1 MKKLDAFRVHLWYS
15 GLGSFGGTLV
25 WTAMMVYQVQIV
37 GLTPLQLVLVGTTM
51 EVTAFLFEIPTGIVA
66 DVYSRRLSTII
77 GVFLIGVAY
86 LVEVSV
92 PTFAALIIGNII
104 WSIGYTFTSGAYQ
117 AWLVDE
123 VGQERAGAAFIRGGQ
138 VGRIAGLL
146 GIPTAVALGTIYLGL
161 PVIVGGLIHIVAAVY
176 LVLFMPETGFTPT
189 PAPDRNTFQ
198 KMGDTFSAGL
208 KVIRGRPKLMS
219 ILAVGL
225 FFGLFSEA
233 WDRLWQAHLIRNF
246 NIAGVFGLPTIW
258 IFGIMDIFLMV
269 IGFTGLEIMRRRL
282 DTNNPVK
289 LTRAVFWLTA
299 VMVVGIIAYGL
310 SPVLGV
316 ALIAWLGFMIARDLI
331 GAPLD
336 TWTNQHIDSNVR
348 ATVLSMRSQTD
359 AIGQIVGGPP
369 LGLIGQQSVRLAFI
383 ASGAVLSPALL
394 ILNWVREREKR
405 GALIA
410 EAEVVE
416 VTPESN

>member
-1 MKKLDAFRVHLWYS
+1 MFTRKLDAFRVHLWYS

-25 WTAMMVYQVQIV
+25 WTAMMVYQVQVV
-37 GLTPLQLVLVGTTM
+37 GLSALQLVLVGTTM

-92 PTFAALIIGNII
+92 PRFEALLIGNII

-123 VGQERAGAAFIRGGQ
+123 IGQERAGNAFIRGDQ
-138 VGRIAGLL
+138 VSRMVSLL
-146 GIPTAVALGTIYLGL
+146 GIVTCIALGTVYLGL
-161 PVIVGGLIHIVAAVY
+161 PVIVGGLIYIATAIFL
-176 LVLFMPETGFTPT
+176 LVFMPETGFKPT

-198 KMGDTFSAGL
+198 KMGDTFGAGL
-208 KVIRGRPKLMS
+208 KVVRSRPKLMS

-233 WDRLWQAHLIRNF
+233 WDRLWQAFLIREF
-246 NIAGVFGLPTIW
+246 NIESAFGLPAIV
-258 IFGIMDIFLMV
+258 IFGTMNAIMLI
-269 IGFTGLEIMRRRL
+269 IGITALEVMRRRL

-289 LTRAVFWLTA
+289 LTRVVFILTA
-299 VMVVGIIAYGL
+299 MMVFGIIGYAF

-316 ALIAWLGFMIARDLI
+316 ALALWFIFTIGRELI
-331 GAPLD
+331 GAPLA
-336 TWTNQHIDSNVR
+336 TWTNLHIDSNVR
-348 ATVLSMRSQTD
+348 ATVLSMQSQTD
-359 AIGQIVGGPP
+359 AIGQMVGGPP
-369 LGLIGQQSVRLAFI
+369 LGLIGQQSMRLAFL
-383 ASGAVLSPALL
+383 ASGLILSPALL

-405 GALIA
+405 GAVIA
-410 EAEVVE
+410 EVE
-416 VTPESN
+416 VETV

>member
-1 MKKLDAFRVHLWYS
+1 MRDAFRVHLWYS
-15 GLGSFGGTLV
+15 GLGSLGGTLV
-25 WTAMMVYQVQIV
+25 WTTMMIYQVQVV

-92 PTFAALIIGNII
+92 PRFEALLIGNVI

-123 VGQERAGAAFIRGGQ
+123 VGQERAGVALIRGGQ
-138 VGRIAGLL
+138 VGRI
-146 GIPTAVALGTIYLGL
+146 VALFGIGAAIMLGTASLAL
-161 PVIVGGLIHIVAAVY
+161 PIIVGGLIHLIAAGY
-176 LVLFMPETGFTPT
+176 LLLFMPETGFKPT

-233 WDRLWQAHLIRNF
+233 WDRLWQAHLIRTF
-246 NIAGVFGLPTIW
+246 SIEAAFGIPTIW
-258 IFGIMDIFLMV
+258 IFGIMDVLLMLV
-269 IGFTGLEIMRRRL
+269 GFTGLEIMRRRL
-282 DTNNPVK
+282 DTNNPIT
-289 LTRAVFWLTA
+289 LTRVVFWLTA
-299 VMVVGIIAYGL
+299 VMVVGIIGFGL
-310 SPVLGV
+310 SPSLAV
-316 ALIAWLGFMIARDLI
+316 ALALWFMFTVARDLI

-359 AIGQIVGGPP
+359 AVGQMVGGPP
-369 LGLIGQQSVRLAFI
+369 LGLVGQQSLRLAFI

-405 GALIA
+405 GAAAEIA
-410 EAEVVE
+410 PTED
-416 VTPESN
+416 

>member
-1 MKKLDAFRVHLWYS
+1 MKKLDAYRVHLWYS
-15 GLGSFGGTLV
+15 GLGSLGGTLV
-25 WTAMMVYQVQIV
+25 WTAMMIYQVQIV

-77 GVFLIGVAY
+77 GVFLIGAAY
-86 LVEVSV
+86 LVQVSV
-92 PTFAALIIGNII
+92 PRFEALLVGNVI

-123 VGQERAGAAFIRGGQ
+123 VGQERAGSAFIRGGQ
-138 VGRIAGLL
+138 VSRLVSL
-146 GIPTAVALGTIYLGL
+146 FGIGAAVALGTIYLGL
-161 PVIVGGLIHIVAAVY
+161 PVIVGGVIHIVAAVF
-176 LVLFMPETGFTPT
+176 LLLFMPETGFQPT
-189 PAPDRNTFQ
+189 PAPDRSPFQ

-208 KVIRGRPKLMS
+208 KAVRGRPKLMS
-219 ILAVGL
+219 VLAVGL

-233 WDRLWQAHLIRNF
+233 WDRLWQAHLIRSF
-246 NIAGVFGLPTIW
+246 DIEAAFGIPSIW
-258 IFGIMDIFLMV
+258 IFGVMDVILM
-269 IGFTGLEIMRRRL
+269 IAGFTGLEIMRRRL
-282 DTNNPVK
+282 DTNNPLK
-289 LTRAVFWLTA
+289 LTRVVFWLTA
-299 VMVVGIIAYGL
+299 LMVFGIIAYGL
-310 SPVLGV
+310 SPALGF
-316 ALIAWLGFMIARDLI
+316 ALAAWLIFVIARDLI

-336 TWTNQHIDSNVR
+336 TWTNQHIASNVR

-394 ILNWVREREKR
+394 ILNGMRAKR
-405 GALIA
+405 GAEL
-410 EAEVVE
+410 VE
-416 VTPESN
+416 VGSD